1 MSWEAVPVSFVR
13 NVCLPFVYRT
23 IAAAVSFH
31 LLVSGTRVSS
41 AKPSLCAT
49 RPPTSFAPLTTV
61 SVPERFPADVSR
73 VTWMPSEAGQ
83 ATRRVPFG
91 AAAVAVRV
99 HSRVLL

>member
-13 NVCLPFVYRT
+13 KVSLAPVHRT

-31 LLVSGTRVSS
+31 LFVSATRVSN

-49 RPPTSFAPLTTV
+49 RPPTSLAYLTTV
-61 SVPERFPADVSR
+61 SAPERLPTVVSG
-73 VTWMPSEAGQ
+73 VTWTPSAAGH
-83 ATRRVPFG
+83 ALSVPFG
-91 AAAVAVRV
+91 TTAVAVRV